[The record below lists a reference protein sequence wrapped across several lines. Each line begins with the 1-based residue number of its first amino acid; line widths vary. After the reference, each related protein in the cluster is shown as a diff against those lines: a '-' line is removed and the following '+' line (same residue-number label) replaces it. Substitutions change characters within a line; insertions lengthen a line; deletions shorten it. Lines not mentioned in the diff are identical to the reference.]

1 MRDFLFCSLNHL
13 FLFVL
18 LVFLVL
24 SEKESHFSLISLF
37 CIFNTYL
44 VFILISNYYIDHSG
58 YKTPVGEIPEW
69 LNGDGCISNGFQFQS
84 GNKGV
89 TNGISMW
96 SEVFM
101 INRNGKQMYVVLLDS
116 QGLYDNGKEKEK
128 DKCIFGMTTFL
139 SSFQI
144 FNFRSINTLLFD
156 SLSGLS
162 S

>member
-1 MRDFLFCSLNHL
+1 MFLLFYSLNLL
-13 FLFVL
+13 FLFAL

-44 VFILISNYYIDHSG
+44 VVVIISNCYIDHSG
-58 YKTPVGEIPEW
+58 CKTPIGEIPEW
-69 LNGDGCISNGFQFQS
+69 LSGDGCISNGFQFQS
-84 GNKGV
+84 GSKGV
-89 TNGISMW
+89 TYGISMW
-96 SEVFM
+96 SEVFL
-101 INRNGKQMYVVLLDS
+101 INRNGKQMYVVLLDT
-116 QGLYDNGKEKEK
+116 QGLYENGKGKEM

-144 FNFRSINTLLFD
+144 FNFKTLNTLLFD

>member
-1 MRDFLFCSLNHL
+1 MF
-13 FLFVL
+13 
-18 LVFLVL
+18 LVFVVL
-24 SEKESHFSLISLF
+24 SDKESHFSLISLF

-44 VFILISNYYIDHSG
+44 VFVIISNCYIDHSG
-58 YKTPVGEIPEW
+58 YKTSVGEIPKW

-84 GNKGV
+84 GYKGV
-89 TNGISMW
+89 TYGISMW

-116 QGLYDNGKEKEK
+116 QGLYDNGKEKDM

-144 FNFRSINTLLFD
+144 LNFKTLNTLLFD

>member
-1 MRDFLFCSLNHL
+1 MA
-13 FLFVL
+13 
-18 LVFLVL
+18 L
-24 SEKESHFSLISLF
+24 SEKESHSFLISLF
-37 CIFNTYL
+37 CVFNTYL
-44 VFILISNYYIDHSG
+44 VFIIISNCYIDHSEC
-58 YKTPVGEIPEW
+58 KTPIGEIPKW
-69 LNGDGCISNGFQFQS
+69 LSGDGCISNGFQFQS
-84 GNKGV
+84 GYKGV
-89 TNGISMW
+89 TYGISMW

-116 QGLYDNGKEKEK
+116 QGLYDNGKEKDM

-144 FNFRSINTLLFD
+144 LNFKSMNTLLFD

>member
-1 MRDFLFCSLNHL
+1 M
-13 FLFVL
+13 L
-18 LVFLVL
+18 LVFVAL
-24 SEKESHFSLISLF
+24 SEKESHSSLISLF

-44 VFILISNYYIDHSG
+44 VFIIISNCYIDHSG
-58 YKTPVGEIPEW
+58 YKTPIGEIPKW
-69 LNGDGCISNGFQFQS
+69 LSGDGCISNGFQFQS
-84 GNKGV
+84 GYKGV

-101 INRNGKQMYVVLLDS
+101 INRNGKQMYVVILDS
-116 QGLYDNGKEKEK
+116 QGLSDYGKEK
-128 DKCIFGMTTFL
+128 DMNKCIFGMTTFL

>member
-1 MRDFLFCSLNHL
+1 MA
-13 FLFVL
+13 
-18 LVFLVL
+18 L
-24 SEKESHFSLISLF
+24 SEKENHFFLISLF

-44 VFILISNYYIDHSG
+44 VFIIISNCYIDHSG
-58 YKTPVGEIPEW
+58 CKTPIGEIPKW
-69 LNGDGCISNGFQFQS
+69 LSGDGCISNGFQFQS
-84 GNKGV
+84 GSKGV
-89 TNGISMW
+89 TYGISMW

-116 QGLYDNGKEKEK
+116 QGLYDNGKENDM

-144 FNFRSINTLLFD
+144 FNFKTLNTLLFD

>member
-1 MRDFLFCSLNHL
+1 MFLLFYSLNLL
-13 FLFVL
+13 FLFAL

-44 VFILISNYYIDHSG
+44 VFIIISNCYIDHSEC
-58 YKTPVGEIPEW
+58 KTPIGEIPKW
-69 LNGDGCISNGFQFQS
+69 LSGDGCISSGFQFQAEE
-84 GNKGV
+84 KGV

-116 QGLYDNGKEKEK
+116 QGLYDNGKEKDM

-144 FNFRSINTLLFD
+144 FNFCKQLNTLLFE

>member
-1 MRDFLFCSLNHL
+1 
-13 FLFVL
+13 
-18 LVFLVL
+18 
-24 SEKESHFSLISLF
+24 
-37 CIFNTYL
+37 
-44 VFILISNYYIDHSG
+44 
-58 YKTPVGEIPEW
+58 
-69 LNGDGCISNGFQFQS
+69 
-84 GNKGV
+84 
-89 TNGISMW
+89 MW

-116 QGLYDNGKEKEK
+116 QGLYDNGKENDM

-144 FNFRSINTLLFD
+144 LNFKTLNTLLFD

>member
-1 MRDFLFCSLNHL
+1 MA
-13 FLFVL
+13 
-18 LVFLVL
+18 L
-24 SEKESHFSLISLF
+24 SEKESHSFLISLF

-44 VFILISNYYIDHSG
+44 VFIIISNCYIDHSEC
-58 YKTPVGEIPEW
+58 KTPIGEIPKW
-69 LNGDGCISNGFQFQS
+69 LSGDGCISNGFQFRS
-84 GNKGV
+84 GIKGV

-116 QGLYDNGKEKEK
+116 QGLYDNGKEKDM

-144 FNFRSINTLLFD
+144 LNFKTLNTLLFD

>member
-1 MRDFLFCSLNHL
+1 MF
-13 FLFVL
+13 

-24 SEKESHFSLISLF
+24 IEKESHFSLISLF

-44 VFILISNYYIDHSG
+44 VFIIISNCYIDHSE
-58 YKTPVGEIPEW
+58 YKTSVGEIPEW
-69 LNGDGCISNGFQFQS
+69 LSGDGCISNGFQFRS

-116 QGLYDNGKEKEK
+116 QGLYDNGKENDM

-144 FNFRSINTLLFD
+144 FNFRDPNTLLFN
-156 SLSGLS
+156 SLSDLS

>member
-1 MRDFLFCSLNHL
+1 MFLLFYSLNLL
-13 FLFVL
+13 FLFAL
-18 LVFLVL
+18 LVFVAL

-44 VFILISNYYIDHSG
+44 VFILISNCYIDHSE
-58 YKTPVGEIPEW
+58 YKTPVGEIPKW
-69 LNGDGCISNGFQFQS
+69 LSGDGCISNGFQFQS

-96 SEVFM
+96 SEVFL
-101 INRNGKQMYVVLLDS
+101 INHNGKQMYVVLLDS
-116 QGLYDNGKEKEK
+116 QGLYDNGKENDM

-144 FNFRSINTLLFD
+144 LNFCKHLNTLLFE

>member
-1 MRDFLFCSLNHL
+1 MF
-13 FLFVL
+13 

-44 VFILISNYYIDHSG
+44 VFIIISNCYIDHSEC
-58 YKTPVGEIPEW
+58 KTPIGEIPKW
-69 LNGDGCISNGFQFQS
+69 LSGDGCISNGFQFQS
-84 GNKGV
+84 GEKGV

-116 QGLYDNGKEKEK
+116 QGLYDNGKENDM

-144 FNFRSINTLLFD
+144 LNFKTLNTLLFN

>member
-1 MRDFLFCSLNHL
+1 MFLLFYSLNLL
-13 FLFVL
+13 FLFAL
-18 LVFLVL
+18 LVFVAL

-44 VFILISNYYIDHSG
+44 VFVIISNCYIAHSE
-58 YKTPVGEIPEW
+58 YKTPIGEIPKW
-69 LNGDGCISNGFQFQS
+69 LSGDGCISNGFQFQS
-84 GNKGV
+84 GSKGV

-101 INRNGKQMYVVLLDS
+101 INRNGKQMYVVILDS
-116 QGLYDNGKEKEK
+116 QGLYDNGKENDM

-144 FNFRSINTLLFD
+144 FNFRDPNTLLFN

>member
-1 MRDFLFCSLNHL
+1 MRDFSFCSLILL

-24 SEKESHFSLISLF
+24 SDKESHFSLISLF
-37 CIFNTYL
+37 CIFNIYL
-44 VFILISNYYIDHSG
+44 VFVIISTCYIDHSEC
-58 YKTPVGEIPEW
+58 KTPIGEIPKW
-69 LNGDGCISNGFQFQS
+69 LSGDGCISNGFQFQS